1 MAQQQPLQTAVPT
14 TAHPCTVP
22 SPLAILSNVLTQVA
36 AEYSRENMLRSD
48 WVPRRIQYV
57 AAPTMDAM
65 YRKVMDRNN
74 QWASN
79 TDPEAMIVLRERLR
93 AVVPVTSPARRVAS
107 AGRGGGAAA
116 AGVAST
122 VSDAADQTKCGACTS
137 DDVPVGPH
145 GYVIACKQYN
155 MHYHPRCVLFGMAR
169 DDFSGHYICD
179 HCIATK
185 RGSPGLP
192 SSNPTIGS
200 KRDAPPPPTAECSKP
215 KRKRAPRT
223 CKQCGHSRDQ
233 GETAAFHG
241 ANDGGCLLEHIA
253 LKDCTHLRATFVRH
267 NSRKLPAY
275 ATIVCDVCI
284 QGDLTVSHAT
294 SQRWSNLA
302 KLGSALPPGMHK
314 TTPSPSDAFFDLQ
327 KASFT

>member
-1 MAQQQPLQTAVPT
+1 
-14 TAHPCTVP
+14 
-22 SPLAILSNVLTQVA
+22 
-36 AEYSRENMLRSD
+36 
-48 WVPRRIQYV
+48 
-57 AAPTMDAM
+57 
-65 YRKVMDRNN
+65 
-74 QWASN
+74 
-79 TDPEAMIVLRERLR
+79 MIVLRERLR

-145 GYVIACKQYN
+145 GYVIACKQCN
-155 MHYHPRCVLFGMAR
+155 KHYHSRCVLFGMAR
-169 DDFSGHYICD
+169 DDFSGHYICG

-192 SSNPTIGS
+192 SSNPRIGS

-215 KRKRAPRT
+215 KRNQAPST
-223 CKQCGHSRDQ
+223 CKKCGHLRDQ
-233 GETAAFHG
+233 SETAAFHG
-241 ANDGGCLLEHIA
+241 THNDGCLLEHIA

-267 NSRKLPAY
+267 QSRKLPAY
-275 ATIVCDVCI
+275 ANIVCDVCM

-302 KLGSALPPGMHK
+302 KLVSALPPGMHE
-314 TTPSPSDAFFDLQ
+314 TTPSPSDAFFDL
-327 KASFT
+327 S

>member
-1 MAQQQPLQTAVPT
+1 
-14 TAHPCTVP
+14 
-22 SPLAILSNVLTQVA
+22 
-36 AEYSRENMLRSD
+36 MLRSD

-145 GYVIACKQYN
+145 GYVIACKQCN
-155 MHYHPRCVLFGMAR
+155 KHYHSRCVLFGMAR

-215 KRKRAPRT
+215 KRNPR
-223 CKQCGHSRDQ
+223 HSRRWLFV
-233 GETAAFHG
+233 GTHCLERLHPPASNVCTAPKQEVASICQH
-241 ANDGGCLLEHIA
+241 CLRCVHARRPYCVSCYKPTLVE
-253 LKDCTHLRATFVRH
+253 LGQVGFCTPTRDAQDYSISFRRILR
-267 NSRKLPAY
+267 
-275 ATIVCDVCI
+275 
-284 QGDLTVSHAT
+284 
-294 SQRWSNLA
+294 LA
-302 KLGSALPPGMHK
+302 KSFVHLNFG
-314 TTPSPSDAFFDLQ
+314 TFFIIIRAKLVI
-327 KASFT
+327 KINL

>member
-1 MAQQQPLQTAVPT
+1 M
-14 TAHPCTVP
+14 P

-122 VSDAADQTKCGACTS
+122 VSDAADQT
-137 DDVPVGPH
+137 
-145 GYVIACKQYN
+145 N
-155 MHYHPRCVLFGMAR
+155 
-169 DDFSGHYICD
+169 
-179 HCIATK
+179 
-185 RGSPGLP
+185 
-192 SSNPTIGS
+192 
-200 KRDAPPPPTAECSKP
+200 
-215 KRKRAPRT
+215 
-223 CKQCGHSRDQ
+223 
-233 GETAAFHG
+233 
-241 ANDGGCLLEHIA
+241 
-253 LKDCTHLRATFVRH
+253 LRATFVRH

>member
-145 GYVIACKQYN
+145 GYVIACKQ
-155 MHYHPRCVLFGMAR
+155 HA
-169 DDFSGHYICD
+169 
-179 HCIATK
+179 
-185 RGSPGLP
+185 LP
-192 SSNPTIGS
+192 ST
-200 KRDAPPPPTAECSKP
+200 
-215 KRKRAPRT
+215 
-223 CKQCGHSRDQ
+223 
-233 GETAAFHG
+233 
-241 ANDGGCLLEHIA
+241 
-253 LKDCTHLRATFVRH
+253 
-267 NSRKLPAY
+267 
-275 ATIVCDVCI
+275 VCI
-284 QGDLTVSHAT
+284 VRDGK
-294 SQRWSNLA
+294 R
-302 KLGSALPPGMHK
+302 
-314 TTPSPSDAFFDLQ
+314 
-327 KASFT
+327 